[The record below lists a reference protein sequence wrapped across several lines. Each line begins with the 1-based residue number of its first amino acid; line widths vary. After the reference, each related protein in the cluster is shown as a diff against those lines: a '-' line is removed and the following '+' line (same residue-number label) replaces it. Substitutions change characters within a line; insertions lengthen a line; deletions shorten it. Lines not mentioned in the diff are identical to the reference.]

1 MNTENRNPFVPQGS
15 LLDQKERGRTRVKII
30 FSIIA
35 GINAIGLVALLILG
49 CQKEKEPARQTTPEP
64 PVQAT
69 TPSAEQ
75 VSNPPPA
82 DTNVTAPPVAPPA
95 APPVAP
101 PVAPPALPPSA
112 AGTQDYKIV
121 AGDNYYTLSK
131 KFHVSMTAIKDAN
144 PGVEPTKLQIGQTI
158 HIPAPPASTAPALA
172 PGATAPDTS
181 GGGQIYKVK
190 SGDNLTK
197 IAGQFGTTV
206 KALRA
211 ANSLKTDS
219 LKVGQELKIPAKSTT
234 PATGTPTGGTSGTA
248 TPPAGP

>member
-49 CQKEKEPARQTTPEP
+49 CQKEKEPAKQTTPETP
-64 PVQAT
+64 TQVT
-69 TPSAEQ
+69 TPPAEQ
-75 VSNPPPA
+75 VSNPPPVETSPA
-82 DTNVTAPPVAPPA
+82 VTPATTPTNPPVT
-95 APPVAP
+95 
-101 PVAPPALPPSA
+101 PPALPPTPPPSA

-121 AGDNYYTLSK
+121 ARDNYYTLSK
-131 KFHVSMTAIKDAN
+131 KFHVSMAAIKDAN

-158 HIPAPPASTAPALA
+158 HIPAPTASTTPALA

-206 KALRA
+206 KALRT
-211 ANSLKTDS
+211 ANNLKTDS

-234 PATGTPTGGTSGTA
+234 PATGGTSGTA